1 MMVAIEDRDFKNIV
15 KLNKTFV
22 MVESRAEIEFQL
34 ADAGIAKTESLLGLE
49 EFIEEKTVLDT

>member
-22 MVESRAEIEFQL
+22 MVESRAKIKLKL